1 VELADYKI
9 FVQAVLDTTGL
20 QAQLNQ
26 QSLKTPVKI
35 PVSLNADK
43 ISQDIQKINNQLSL
57 MQVKNPIIYNS
68 QDVQDN
74 VIALESLQDMYAK
87 GQIPLAQYR
96 AQMDNV
102 NSAYRQQVV
111 QSATAVSATDSFGR
125 TIEKNTQK
133 VFQWMVATT
142 LIYGSLREIGKA
154 VQYIEDLNKSM
165 TDIQIVTGASGTQIA
180 NLAIQYNALAK
191 EIGANTLEV
200 AKGSLEW
207 ARQGKT
213 VEETT
218 VLLKDSMMMSKLA
231 NLDAAQSTEYMTSIM
246 NGFKLSV
253 DDMLPSLDKLLAL
266 DNSMATS
273 TGELASAMQYSAA
286 VANQA
291 GVSYDELAAYI
302 GTVSS
307 VTRLSSETIGQ
318 SFKTMFTRMEQIK
331 IGKLFEDDTTTINQ
345 VAVSLHAVG
354 IEIMK
359 DANTFRP
366 MGEVL
371 NDLAGKWDTLNQKQQ
386 NAIAG
391 TISGKRYATTYSNIW
406 EFSLDY

>member
-1 VELADYKI
+1 MADYKI
-9 FVQAVLDTTGL
+9 FVQAILDTAGL

-74 VIALESLQDMYAK
+74 IIALESLQGMYAK

-102 NSAYRQQVV
+102 NSAYRQQVI
-111 QSATAVSATDSFGR
+111 QSTTAVSATDNFGR

-133 VFQWMVATT
+133 VFQWMIATT
-142 LIYGSLREIGKA
+142 LIYGSLKEIGKA
-154 VQYIEDLNKSM
+154 IQYIEDLNKEM
-165 TDIQIVTGASGTQIA
+165 TNIQIVTGASSSTIS
-180 NLAIQYNALAK
+180 NLANQYNALAK
-191 EIGANTLEV
+191 EIGATTLEV

-213 VEETT
+213 AEETS

-253 DDMLPSLDKLLAL
+253 NDMLPALDKLVAL
-266 DNSMATS
+266 DNAYATS
-273 TGELASAMQYSAA
+273 VGEISSAMQYSAA

-291 GVSYDELAAYI
+291 GVSYDQLAAYI
-302 GTVSS
+302 TTVSS
-307 VTRLSSETIGQ
+307 VTRMS
-318 SFKTMFTRMEQIK
+318 
-331 IGKLFEDDTTTINQ
+331 
-345 VAVSLHAVG
+345 
-354 IEIMK
+354 
-359 DANTFRP
+359 
-366 MGEVL
+366 
-371 NDLAGKWDTLNQKQQ
+371 
-386 NAIAG
+386 AIDNFGALWYN
-391 TISGKRYATTYSNIW
+391 S
-406 EFSLDY
+406 